1 MQEDSA
7 ISDRPRYVLRSSSG
21 NCELVEGET
30 LAGRSRSC
38 QLVLKDPSVSRSHA
52 LIRTQGDEVLLR
64 DLSSSNGTFVNGD
77 QVEGER
83 VLRVGDK
90 VTLGETH
97 FSLVSIDSTDEYSF
111 ADVLAEAEQADALA
125 EFGEPIQETLQGP
138 QDPVAAP
145 AQPSSP
151 AVREPIPEPVS
162 EPKPESDPGLATRPG
177 SVASPVPEAP
187 PEPPRSPVFEAQ
199 RSDLPDIS
207 REKTAVG
214 NDTLQEAIR
223 RLAPDL
229 DEALDQ
235 ALPDSSGET
244 PPPMPSIPSM
254 PLPPKATAPGSSAPS
269 TTPSKEGASI
279 PPALPV
285 APPSVPS
292 AGSTSKE
299 LLPSLDELDELD
311 LAPGLPSAVSPERP
325 APGPRAK
332 PASELD
338 RPPKSSPQQR
348 EVPAAGIG
356 VRALAGLLDGVL
368 VLALGAI
375 ASLLAGG
382 PWSSKGATVFYTASF
397 GLQLLLQVFG
407 WHLWGT
413 TPGKRVLGLYVYE
426 AGSRVPG
433 IGAGRALLRFAGYC
447 ASALA
452 LGFGFLMAAFNR
464 GHRGLHDVLSGTY
477 VGAGRDS

>member
-7 ISDRPRYVLRSSSG
+7 ISNRPRYVLRSSSG

-52 LIRTQGDEVLLR
+52 LIRKQGDEVLLR
-64 DLSSSNGTFVNGD
+64 DLSSSNGTFVNGE

-83 VLRVGDK
+83 VLRVGDR
-90 VTLGETH
+90 VTLGETD
-97 FSLVSIDSTDEYSF
+97 FSLVSFDDTDEYSF

-125 EFGEPIQETLQGP
+125 EFGEPILETLQGP
-138 QDPVAAP
+138 SESGSP
-145 AQPSSP
+145 QPSSP
-151 AVREPIPEPVS
+151 VPVS
-162 EPKPESDPGLATRPG
+162 SVPVSVTEPAPGVATRP
-177 SVASPVPEAP
+177 AEVPSALS
-187 PEPPRSPVFEAQ
+187 EPSKRSPKAPILEP
-199 RSDLPDIS
+199 RRPELPDLS

-235 ALPDSSGET
+235 ALPSSFGET
-244 PPPMPSIPSM
+244 PPPMPPLPSV
-254 PLPPKATAPGSSAPS
+254 PLPPRVSKPVPSSES
-269 TTPSKEGASI
+269 KTP
-279 PPALPV
+279 
-285 APPSVPS
+285 APPRPPGLSSSLSS
-292 AGSTSKE
+292 AGSE

-311 LAPGLPSAVSPERP
+311 LASGLPSEVSFEKPVAE
-325 APGPRAK
+325 PRARSV
-332 PASELD
+332 AELD
-338 RPPKSSPQQR
+338 RPPSARHHSL

-356 VRALAGLLDGVL
+356 IRALAGLFDGVL
-368 VLALGAI
+368 VIALGAVI
-375 ASLLAGG
+375 SLVAGG
-382 PWSSKGATVFYTASF
+382 PWSPKGATVFYTASF
-397 GLQLLLQVFG
+397 GLQLLYQVFG

-413 TPGKRVLGLYVYE
+413 TPGKRLFGLYVYE

-477 VGAGRDS
+477 VGVKRDP